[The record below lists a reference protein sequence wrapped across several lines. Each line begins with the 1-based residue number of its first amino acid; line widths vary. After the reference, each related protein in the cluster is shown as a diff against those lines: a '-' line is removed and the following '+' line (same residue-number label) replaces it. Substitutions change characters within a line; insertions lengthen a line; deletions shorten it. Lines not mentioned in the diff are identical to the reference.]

1 MTQTLIQYP
10 LSWLTRSGPQG
21 MLLLLLKTP
30 KQKAPWVQMQWKRG
44 CPCCTHQD
52 TAEWRGGCERQKHFG
67 KRKDKLTNWSN
78 LPLGSGAMNR
88 LLPDQV
94 LFPGSVGR
102 QLLLSFPSCS
112 DLGEGR
118 FPWIRCVRTVFTA
131 AKCGSSGTFQTLNNS
146 YDSDTCICLDL
157 DATRGKAWYQLFI
170 LAATWAV
177 NVRIIFSKGK

>member
-131 AKCGSSGTFQTLNNS
+131 AKCGSSGTFPNTEQFVWLRHLYMPRSRCNEGESVIPTIYIGS
-146 YDSDTCICLDL
+146 YMGSEC
-157 DATRGKAWYQLFI
+157 
-170 LAATWAV
+170 
-177 NVRIIFSKGK
+177 